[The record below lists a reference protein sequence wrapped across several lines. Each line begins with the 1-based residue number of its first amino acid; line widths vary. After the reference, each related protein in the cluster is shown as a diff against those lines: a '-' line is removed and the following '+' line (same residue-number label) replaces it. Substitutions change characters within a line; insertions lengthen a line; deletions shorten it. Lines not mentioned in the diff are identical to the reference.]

1 MLPKTKRG
9 AVKTIEVIQEAGDL
23 IFVPSGK
30 LFKLLLILVLLIVFI
45 LIQQHYSEYNC
56 CTKNSA
62 GQGTRQMFC
71 FAASD
76 RQRVRAFA
84 TATVR
89 QILGSTNILMYFI
102 VQGCIMVSVW
112 CLC

>member
-45 LIQQHYSEYNC
+45 LIQQLHHF
-56 CTKNSA
+56 T
-62 GQGTRQMFC
+62 
-71 FAASD
+71 
-76 RQRVRAFA
+76 
-84 TATVR
+84 
-89 QILGSTNILMYFI
+89 L
-102 VQGCIMVSVW
+102 
-112 CLC
+112 